1 MRPAYLG
8 VWLCAAASLTAAPP
22 AAPRAEDD
30 DAAAPLVQLRFAE
43 LRDRDRS
50 GGASAGDEVVLGLRR
65 VLGPRRKVT
74 LSDLPLA
81 NAGDGWGEGAVVA
94 SVPGRDEISITLGRG
109 AALTL
114 AGTYRPGAASAA
126 PSLVRTRSGPV
137 PVLPAPADR
146 RAFAGDRFADG
157 PELRAFHGQLHA
169 HTGYSDGLLT
179 PADAYAAA
187 RAQGLQFFAVT
198 DHLEQLD
205 DAEWAETRAAAAR
218 AEAPG
223 DFAALYGYE
232 WGGVPTLYGWLNH
245 VNVIGS
251 DERFAVFGVL
261 GLSRLYEV
269 IGRLPGAHVVA
280 QWNHPGMVKGALGR
294 NNWNAFAYDAAADLR
309 VKLVMV
315 ETRSDNDEDNREDA
329 GLVPAL
335 DRGWHVAPKGEED
348 NHIANWGRSGRRTG
362 LWLPELGREAVLS
375 GLGRMATFYTDD
387 PGASLKLTGDG
398 EWLMGSTLYGPGP
411 HRLTVAVAHAR
422 RIAQVTGVEIV
433 SVGGRVVARHP
444 GGPTP
449 LSADFTVDP
458 EQDAYFFA
466 RVVLESA
473 ETRMISAPLYVD
485 R

>member
-1 MRPAYLG
+1 MRPAYAFAL
-8 VWLCAAASLTAAPP
+8 LCAAARLGAATGPDD
-22 AAPRAEDD
+22 EDG
-30 DAAAPLVQLRFAE
+30 APLVALRFAE

-50 GGASAGDEVVLGLRR
+50 GGASAGDQVVLGLRR
-65 VLGPRRKVT
+65 ALGPRRKVA
-74 LSDLPLA
+74 LSDVPLA
-81 NAGDGWGEGAVVA
+81 SAADRWGEGALLT
-94 SVPGRDEISITLGRG
+94 SVPGRDELTITLGRG

-114 AGTYRPGAASAA
+114 SGTYRPGAPSGT
-126 PSLVRTRSGPV
+126 PSLVRTRSGPG

-157 PELRAFHGQLHA
+157 PELQAFHGQLHA

-187 RAQGLQFFAVT
+187 RAQGLAFFAVT

-205 DAEWAETRAAAAR
+205 DAEWAETRAAAGR

-223 DFAALYGYE
+223 AFAALYGYE
-232 WGGVPTLYGWLNH
+232 WGGVPTLSGWMNH

-251 DERFAVFGVL
+251 DERLGVWSTFGL
-261 GLSRLYEV
+261 KRLYAA

-280 QWNHPGMVKGALGR
+280 QWNHPGMVKGMLGR

-315 ETRSDNDEDNREDA
+315 ETRSDNDENNREDA

-362 LWLPELGREAVLS
+362 LWLAALDRDAVLAA
-375 GLGRMATFYTDD
+375 LERMATFYTDE

-422 RIAQVTGVEIV
+422 RVAQVTSVEIV
-433 SVGGRVVARHP
+433 SVGGAVVARQA
-444 GGPTP
+444 GGRTP
-449 LSADFTVDP
+449 FTVDFAIDP
-458 EQDAYFFA
+458 PQDAYFFA
-466 RVVLESA
+466 RVVLESP